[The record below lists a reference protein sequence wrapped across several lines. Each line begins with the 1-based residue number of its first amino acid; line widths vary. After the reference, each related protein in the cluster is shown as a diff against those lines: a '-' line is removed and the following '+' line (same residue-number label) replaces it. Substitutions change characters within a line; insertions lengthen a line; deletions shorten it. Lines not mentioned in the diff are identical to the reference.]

1 MFLEVKIVKTT
12 NVFPKAYYHG
22 LLVQVEAQLDTL
34 ALVRFDGRLSIV
46 LTEDLKEAP
55 RQVPATANTA
65 AFAAVSGQRF

>member
-1 MFLEVKIVKTT
+1 VKTT
-12 NVFPKAYYHG
+12 IVLPKAYYHG

-55 RQVPATANTA
+55 RQVPAAANTA
-65 AFAAVSGQRF
+65 AFAAASGQRF